1 MARSTIFGVFSAL
14 LVMLRRVSMRQL
26 DLSVGVDFVFI
37 QIGAFDG

>member
-14 LVMLRRVSMRQL
+14 RTVSMRQL